1 MRYLKKITILFLLSY
16 YSLGIV
22 LFPMC
27 DFSTI
32 QDFPKIYQHC
42 KTTEDPNL
50 SIIDFFTE
58 HVVDFD
64 KFLEEKEPNSKEKPH
79 QTQMHHISNSFVQV
93 CTQQPSVITKLNC
106 HNHFTEKKYS
116 QYFNNYC
123 FIFYNK
129 ILHPPIV

>member
-106 HNHFTEKKYS
+106 PNHFTEKKYS

>member
-1 MRYLKKITILFLLSY
+1 MLGY
-16 YSLGIV
+16 YSLGIF

-27 DFSTI
+27 DFSVI

-58 HVVDFD
+58 HVVDID
-64 KFLEEKEPNSKEKPH
+64 KFLDEKESDQNEKPH
-79 QTQMHHISNSFVQV
+79 QNHIHHISNSFVQV
-93 CTQQPSVITKLNC
+93 ITTQPTIIAKQIPYHHLA
-106 HNHFTEKKYS
+106 EKKYFK
-116 QYFNNYC
+116 YFNNYS
-123 FIFYNK
+123 FIFNGE